1 MIFEPFG
8 GLVILA
14 LIAVALIAGLTVAIV
29 GRKSKRT
36 LSMGVLIIAA
46 PWMLLLLLAALSPHE
61 IDEWNPSIHSDSEI
75 IGEWKID
82 GSSVTIQPDSSFAA
96 AIQGDVFKGNW
107 IRKDWNLFLTDMNG
121 AEHQMRF
128 VQDRGELILLPNLP
142 EHDHFAPGTMAL
154 KRSEPT
160 AAAPTR

>member
-8 GLVILA
+8 GLVIIL
-14 LIAVALIAGLTVAIV
+14 LIVAGLVVGLVVAIA

-75 IGEWKID
+75 IGEWK
-82 GSSVTIQPDSSFAA
+82 GTSSSITIRPDSSFTAS
-96 AIQGDVFKGNW
+96 IQGIVPEGKW
-107 IRKDWNLFLTDMNG
+107 RRADWNLYLTDTNG
-121 AEHQMRF
+121 AEHYMRF
-128 VQDRGELILLPNLP
+128 VQDGGNLTLLPNP
-142 EHDHFAPGTMAL
+142 PQDGYFAPGSMAL
-154 KRSEPT
+154 KRV
-160 AAAPTR
+160 R